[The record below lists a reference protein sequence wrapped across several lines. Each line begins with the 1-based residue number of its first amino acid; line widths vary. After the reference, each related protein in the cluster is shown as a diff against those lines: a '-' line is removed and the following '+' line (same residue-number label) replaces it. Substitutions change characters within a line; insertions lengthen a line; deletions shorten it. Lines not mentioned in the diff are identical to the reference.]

1 MSRRTTKT
9 ATNTHTVTHLSTNCT
24 PEGHPIVKIPLI
36 SRLVPYIYAVADTV
50 KVRDFFFSSTYTQC
64 FCIYRECFFCLRKD
78 TYQTVGRLHS
88 PKKHC
93 VEGATEKKLKR
104 ERHVYTHGARRGR
117 RSRAKRLPH
126 TQ

>member
-50 KVRDFFFSSTYTQC
+50 KVRDFFFRPPTHSVFAFTESAFFAYEKTRIKPLDGYTVQ
-64 FCIYRECFFCLRKD
+64 KN
-78 TYQTVGRLHS
+78 TVWRVQL
-88 PKKHC
+88 KKN
-93 VEGATEKKLKR
+93 
-104 ERHVYTHGARRGR
+104 
-117 RSRAKRLPH
+117 
-126 TQ
+126 